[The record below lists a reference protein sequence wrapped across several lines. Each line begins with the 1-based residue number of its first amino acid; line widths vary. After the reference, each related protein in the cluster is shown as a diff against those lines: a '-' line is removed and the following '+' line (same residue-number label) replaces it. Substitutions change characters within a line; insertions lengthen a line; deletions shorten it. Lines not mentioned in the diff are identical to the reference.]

1 MLIGRGQVGR
11 EAVAVCHWQGAVA
24 EVKLHLDSKM
34 LSLRG
39 EMRLD
44 LPRAAIRDVV
54 LVDEG
59 LRVVTEGS
67 DLVMEFAAPAAVR
80 WQKAL
85 LKKTP
90 SLAEKL
96 GASLATPVFVMC
108 EFEDAPLQQALEGAT
123 VSAAADAQILL
134 AVLMET
140 RDLDQAATLALAHP
154 EKHVWMVYRKGKAAV
169 VGDTMVRTHMR
180 GLGFIDS
187 KTSAVSDQLT
197 ATRYRLR
204 AK

>member
-1 MLIGRGQVGR
+1 MA
-11 EAVAVCHWQGAVA
+11 EA
-24 EVKLHLDSKM
+24 KLHLDSKA

-44 LPRAAIRDVV
+44 IPRADIRDVLLGDDGVRV
-54 LVDEG
+54 LTD
-59 LRVVTEGS
+59 GS
-67 DLVMEFAAPAAVR
+67 ELLMEFGEIEANR

-85 LKKTP
+85 LKKPPT
-90 SLAEKL
+90 LAEKL
-96 GASLATPVFVMC
+96 GVSAEAPAFVHGAFDDVPLA
-108 EFEDAPLQQALEGAT
+108 EALVDAT
-123 VSAAADAQILL
+123 VETPGEAAILL
-134 AVLMET
+134 AVLIAEQ
-140 RDLDQAATLALAHP
+140 DLQAASDLALAHP
-154 EKHVWMVYRKGKAAV
+154 GKHIWMVHRKGKAI
-169 VGDTMVRTHMR
+169 VGDTMIRMHMR